1 MFANEVDPTRRCGT
15 EEGEMLQAS
24 ARQLDEGCFVKISG
38 QDDQYPDV
46 GWEIVGGHECGGG
59 GGEKNENKI

>member
-1 MFANEVDPTRRCGT
+1 
-15 EEGEMLQAS
+15 MLQAS
-24 ARQLDEGCFVKISG
+24 AGRLDEGCFVQISG
-38 QDDQYPDV
+38 QDDQYSDV